1 MIKYYLGKSK
11 ASTFLVILFAILQ
24 GLFGAGFAIVFEK
37 FIDYAVNIEKTS
49 FAIKEFLLVSLILL
63 GYILIYNLV
72 DFLRRTFRAN
82 LIVQINK
89 AVKTSYFSKLFSL
102 DLIKYHEK
110 DTGHY
115 LSRFTQDVQTI
126 INEYL
131 IEFFNLLL
139 YIFQSVFTIAVAFY
153 INYLIA
159 IVFLALSFLI
169 IVYTMVFEKKF
180 KRLREEAS
188 KRNAEYI
195 IYLKSYLNGFDNIK
209 LHKAEEAFLKKY
221 ETKLKPT
228 NDTKRKWWILEAVY
242 SPINAFLTLSLT
254 FVSIVFSTL
263 FYIKGIFTIGLLT
276 GAIYLSSQIF
286 NPISNIFEQLTYLKA
301 NKDLAKIVFS
311 EISSDNSQKLKLEN
325 KIDTF
330 KLESVSFKYENSEEY
345 LLRDFNFEINKG
357 KKYLIVGKSGA
368 GKSTFLKLL
377 IGKLNYEG
385 SIKINSLDLSE
396 IDKSSLYSLVGY
408 VSQTPFIFNDTIL
421 NNIDM
426 VGKHTL
432 SEVEEVI
439 RKVNLEEFVSQKG
452 IDAYIS
458 EEITEVSGGEKQRI
472 CLARA
477 LVNKPEV
484 LLLDEVTASLDKDT
498 AFEIEK
504 LITTLDITV
513 LYVCH
518 KISEKILNAFDYLV
532 EFTGG
537 EVTVK
542 ELKKH

>member
-11 ASTFLVILFAILQ
+11 TSTFLVILFAILQ

-37 FIDYAVNIEKTS
+37 FIDYAINIEKTS
-49 FAIKEFLLVSLILL
+49 FAIKEFLLVALL
-63 GYILIYNLV
+63 LLVYILIYNLV
-72 DFLRRTFRAN
+72 DFLRRMFRAN

-89 AVKTSYFSKLFSL
+89 AVKTNYFSKLFSL
-102 DLIKYHEK
+102 DLVKYHEK
-110 DTGHY
+110 DTGYY
-115 LSRFTQDVQTI
+115 LSRFTQDLQTI

-180 KRLREEAS
+180 KKLREEAS

-195 IYLKSYLNGFDNIK
+195 IHLKSYLNGFDNIK
-209 LHKAEEAFLKKY
+209 LHKAEEVFLKKY

-242 SPINAFLTLSLT
+242 SPMNAFLTLSLT

-286 NPISNIFEQLTYLKA
+286 NPVANIFEQLTYLKA
-301 NKDLAKIVFS
+301 NKDLAKVVFR
-311 EISSDNSQKLKLEN
+311 EISCDDASKLKLGE

-330 KLESVSFKYENSEEY
+330 KLERVSFKYENSEEY
-345 LLRDFNFEINKG
+345 LLKDFNFEISKG

-385 SIKINSLDLSE
+385 SIKINSFELSE

-421 NNIDM
+421 NNIDL
-426 VGKHTL
+426 VGKHAL

-439 RKVNLEEFVSQKG
+439 RKVNLKEFVSQKG

-458 EEITEVSGGEKQRI
+458 EEIMEVSGGEKQRI
-472 CLARA
+472 CLART
-477 LVNKPEV
+477 LLNKPEV

-504 LITTLDITV
+504 LVTTLDMTV

-518 KISEKILNAFDYLV
+518 KVSEKILNVFDYLV
-532 EFTGG
+532 EFTGN
-537 EVTVK
+537 EVIVK
-542 ELKKH
+542 ELKK

>member
-1 MIKYYLGKSK
+1 M
-11 ASTFLVILFAILQ
+11 
-24 GLFGAGFAIVFEK
+24 
-37 FIDYAVNIEKTS
+37 
-49 FAIKEFLLVSLILL
+49 
-63 GYILIYNLV
+63 
-72 DFLRRTFRAN
+72 
-82 LIVQINK
+82 
-89 AVKTSYFSKLFSL
+89 
-102 DLIKYHEK
+102 
-110 DTGHY
+110 
-115 LSRFTQDVQTI
+115 
-126 INEYL
+126 
-131 IEFFNLLL
+131 
-139 YIFQSVFTIAVAFY
+139 
-153 INYLIA
+153 
-159 IVFLALSFLI
+159 
-169 IVYTMVFEKKF
+169 
-180 KRLREEAS
+180 
-188 KRNAEYI
+188 
-195 IYLKSYLNGFDNIK
+195 KSYLNGFYNIK
-209 LHKAEEAFLKKY
+209 LYKAEEAFLKKY

-228 NDTKRKWWILEAVY
+228 NDTKRKWWILEAAY

-254 FVSIVFSTL
+254 FTSIVFSTL

-286 NPISNIFEQLTYLKA
+286 NPIANIFEQLTYIKA
-301 NKDLAKIVFS
+301 NKDLAKIVFR
-311 EISSDNSQKLKLEN
+311 EISYDDSNKVKLGNE
-325 KIDTF
+325 IDTF
-330 KLESVSFKYENSEEY
+330 KLERVSFKYENSEEY
-345 LLRDFNFEINKG
+345 LLKDFNFEISKG

-385 SIKINSLDLSE
+385 SIKINSFELSE

-426 VGKHTL
+426 VGNHKL

-439 RKVNLEEFVSQKG
+439 QKVNLKEFVSQKG
-452 IDAYIS
+452 MDAYVS
-458 EEITEVSGGEKQRI
+458 EEIMEVSGGEKQRI

-504 LITTLDITV
+504 LVTTLDMTV

-518 KISEKILNAFDYLV
+518 KVSDEILESFDYLI
-532 EFTGG
+532 EFTSD

-542 ELKKH
+542 EFKK